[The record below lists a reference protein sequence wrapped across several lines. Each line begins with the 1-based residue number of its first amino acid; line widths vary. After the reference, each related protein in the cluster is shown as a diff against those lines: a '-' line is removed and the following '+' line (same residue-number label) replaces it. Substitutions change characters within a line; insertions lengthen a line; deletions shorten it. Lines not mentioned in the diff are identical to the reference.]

1 MRHLHWHWPPG
12 MPQTSSVVPVLIVI
26 ALLVVTW
33 AVRHHALL
41 RLFQDPESRR
51 RQPAE
56 RVKVPSP
63 SFSDESL
70 RLLLDHDATTTT
82 TRQSQANQSPQ
93 RA

>member
-1 MRHLHWHWPPG
+1 VRHLHWHWPPG
-12 MPQTSSVVPVLIVI
+12 IPPTSSVVPVLIVI

-41 RLFQDPESRR
+41 NLFHRPEPR
-51 RQPAE
+51 RQAAD
-56 RVKVPSP
+56 RVRVPSP

-70 RLLLDHDATTTT
+70 RLLLDQDAITTT

-93 RA
+93 RV